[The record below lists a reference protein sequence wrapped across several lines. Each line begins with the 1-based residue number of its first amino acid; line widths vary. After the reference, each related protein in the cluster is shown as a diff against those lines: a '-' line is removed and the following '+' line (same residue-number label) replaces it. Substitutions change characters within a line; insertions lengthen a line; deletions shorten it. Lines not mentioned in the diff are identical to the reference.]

1 MDRRDFLKGTALGTG
16 LIIGFHIPVKN
27 AFAQFGAPAPTS
39 WPTNAFVRIA
49 PDNTVTIIS
58 KHTEMG
64 QGIYTGLATILAD
77 ELDADWSQVRVESAP
92 ANVALYMHLMLGLQ
106 GTGGSM
112 SIPNSWIQ
120 YRTVG
125 AAARAMLVTAA
136 ADAWNVPEDEIGVS
150 RGVLSHAGSNRQATF
165 GEFAEAAGALPVP
178 EDVPLKTPDR
188 FTLIGN
194 SLPKVDSRAKST
206 GQAVFT
212 IDVQRPGMMTAV
224 VAHSPR
230 FGGKL
235 VSFDDTEAR
244 KIPGIVDIVEI
255 PRGVAVVAKNFHTA
269 KRGRDLLVTDWDF
282 SGAEMRGTEQI
293 LADYHAMA
301 EQPGAIW
308 EQEGDSAAAI
318 AAAAQTIEATYE
330 FPYLSHAPM
339 EPLNCTIEKAG
350 DTYVLRS
357 GTQMPS
363 VDQGRVAEFFGV
375 PVENVEVENLFAGGG
390 FGRRGNIHPDLDVE
404 VASIMKATGER
415 YPVKLQY
422 TREDDMAA
430 GFYRPMNIHRMRVG
444 LDGLGNI
451 TAWENRVVGQSLIKG
466 SFLEGMIQGGIDS
479 LSFEGAAHL
488 PYHIPNVTV
497 DLHMAEA
504 GVPVLFWRSVG
515 HTHSQFSKETLIDEA
530 LLAAGK
536 DPVQGRLDLM
546 DDERSKAVIRLA
558 AERAN
563 WGAAMPA
570 GTGRGFAFTEAFG
583 GRVAQVVDVSRDRA
597 GRIKVDKVFCV
608 VDCGMPINPHIIEA
622 QVESAIMYGLSAALY
637 DEIQMENG
645 VVQTANFHNYP
656 VIRMH
661 QAPAFDVHIVPSD
674 LEPSGI
680 GEPATPGIAPAVAN
694 AWFQLTGVRVRRLPF
709 EGVA

>member
-1 MDRRDFLKGTALGTG
+1 MERREFLKGTAVGTG
-16 LIIGFHIPVKN
+16 LVIGFHIPVKN
-27 AFAQFGAPAPTS
+27 ALAQFGAPAPTS
-39 WPTNAFVRIA
+39 WPTNAFLRIA
-49 PDNTVTIIS
+49 PDSTVTIIS

-64 QGIYTGLATILAD
+64 QGIYTGLATLVAE

-112 SIPNSWIQ
+112 SIPNCWVQ

-125 AAARAMLVTAA
+125 AAARAMLVATAA
-136 ADAWNVPEDEIGVS
+136 AVWNVPEEEITV
-150 RGVLSHAGSNRQATF
+150 RGGIISHAASNRQAPF
-165 GEFAEAAGALPVP
+165 GEFAETAASLPVP
-178 EDVPLKTPDR
+178 QDVTLKTPDQYN
-188 FTLIGN
+188 LIGFR
-194 SLPKVDSRAKST
+194 LPKVDTLEKVT
-206 GQAVFT
+206 GKATFT

-224 VAHSPR
+224 VAHAPR
-230 FGGKL
+230 FGATL
-235 VSFDDTEAR
+235 VSYDDLEAR

-269 KRGRDLLVTDWDF
+269 KRGRDLLVTEWDY
-282 SGAEMRGTEQI
+282 SSAEMRGSEEI
-293 LADYHAMA
+293 YRDYVAMA
-301 EQPGAIW
+301 QQPGAVM
-308 EQEGDSAAAI
+308 EREGDTAAAL
-318 AAAAQTIEATYE
+318 AAAARTIEATYE

-339 EPLNCTIEKAG
+339 EPLNCTIEKIG
-350 DTYVLRS
+350 DRYVMRS

-363 VDQGRVAEFFGV
+363 VDQQRVAEFFGV

-390 FGRRGNIHPDLDVE
+390 FGRRGNIHADLDIE
-404 VASIMKATGER
+404 AASILKATGER
-415 YPVKLQY
+415 YPVKVQY

-430 GFYRPMNIHRMRVG
+430 GFYRPMNIHKMRVG

-451 TAWENRVVGQSLIKG
+451 SAWENRLVGQSLIKG
-466 SFLEGMIQGGIDS
+466 SFLEIMIQNGVDA
-479 LSFEGAAHL
+479 LTFEGAAEL
-488 PYHIPNVTV
+488 PYHVPNVAV
-497 DLHMAEA
+497 DIHMAEA

-515 HTHSQFSKETLIDEA
+515 HTHTQFSKETMMDEV

-536 DPVQGRLDLM
+536 DPVQGRLELM
-546 DDERSKAVIRLA
+546 DDERSKNVIRLA

-563 WGAAMPA
+563 WGATAPP

-583 GRVAQVVDVSRDRA
+583 GRVAQVAEVTRDSA
-597 GRIKVDKVFCV
+597 GRIRVNKVWCV

-637 DEIQMENG
+637 DEIRMENG
-645 VVQTANFHNYP
+645 IVETSNFHNYP
-656 VIRMH
+656 VIRMN
-661 QAPAFDVHIVPSD
+661 QAPVFDIHIVQSD

-694 AWFQLTGVRVRRLPF
+694 AWYQLTGVRIRRLPL
-709 EGVA
+709 ERTS

>member
-27 AFAQFGAPAPTS
+27 ALAQFGAPAPTS

-49 PDNTVTIIS
+49 PDNTVNIIS

-77 ELDADWSQVRVESAP
+77 ELDADWSQVKVESAP

-112 SIPNSWIQ
+112 SIPNCWVQ

-136 ADAWNVPEDEIGVS
+136 ADAWNVPESEITVS
-150 RGVLSHAGSNRQATF
+150 RGVISHAGSSRQGTF
-165 GEFAEAAGALPVP
+165 GDFAEAAAALPVP
-178 EDVPLKTPDR
+178 EGMPLKTPDQY
-188 FTLIGN
+188 TLIGR
-194 SLPKVDSRAKST
+194 SLPKVDTVAKST
-206 GQAVFT
+206 GQAQFT

-224 VAHSPR
+224 VAHAPR
-230 FGGKL
+230 FGATL

-255 PRGVAVVAKNFHTA
+255 PRGVAVLAKNFHTA
-269 KRGRDLLVTDWDF
+269 KRGRDALTTVWDY
-282 SGAEMRGTEQI
+282 SNAEMRGTDQI
-293 LADYHAMA
+293 LADYHKMA
-301 EQPGAIW
+301 EQPGAVW

-318 AAAAQTIEATYE
+318 ASAAQTIEATYE

-339 EPLNCTIEKAG
+339 EPLNCTIEKMG
-350 DTYVLRS
+350 DKYVLRS

-375 PVENVEVENLFAGGG
+375 PVEQVQVENLFAGGG
-390 FGRRGNIHPDLDVE
+390 FGRRGNIHPDLDIE
-404 VASIMKATGER
+404 VASILKATGER

-430 GFYRPMNIHRMRVG
+430 GYWRPMNIHKMRVG

-451 TAWENRVVGQSLIKG
+451 SAWENRVVGQSLIKG

-530 LLAAGK
+530 LIAAGK
-536 DPVQGRLDLM
+536 DPVQGRLELM
-546 DDERSKAVIRLA
+546 EDERSKNVIQLG

-563 WGAAMPA
+563 WGAAVPA

-583 GRVAQVVDVSRDRA
+583 GRVAQIVDVSRDRA
-597 GRIKVDKVFCV
+597 GRIRVDKVFCV

-637 DEIQMENG
+637 DEIQMQDG

-661 QAPAFDVHIVPSD
+661 QAPEFDVHIVNSD
-674 LEPSGI
+674 VDPSGI

-694 AWFQLTGVRVRRLPF
+694 AWFQLTGVRVRSLPF